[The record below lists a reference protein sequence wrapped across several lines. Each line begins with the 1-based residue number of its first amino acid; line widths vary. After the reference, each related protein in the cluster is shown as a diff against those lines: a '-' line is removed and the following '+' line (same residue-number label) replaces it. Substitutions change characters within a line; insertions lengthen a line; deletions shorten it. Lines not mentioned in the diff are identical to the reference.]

1 MYGSVEGFLTYHD
14 ERGRDVT
21 EWTDD
26 AQIASALLVS
36 SEWLDNAYRD
46 ELPGLKTGGA
56 AQVAEWPRTGVVDIY
71 GYAVSSATVPE
82 AIERATY
89 EVALRVLKDREALSP
104 DVAPNKYKRVSIEG
118 AVSVDY
124 ADTSGG
130 LQTQMPIVGQILSGL
145 LWQHART
152 SAVSGRVS
160 RA

>member
-1 MYGSVEGFLTYHD
+1 MYGSYAGFIAYHT
-14 ERGRDVT
+14 ERGRDVADY
-21 EWTDD
+21 E
-26 AQIASALLVS
+26 ASQVNPALLVS
-36 SEWLDNAYRD
+36 SEWLDNTYRAT
-46 ELPGLKTGGA
+46 LPGHKTGGA
-56 AQVAEWPRTGVVDIY
+56 AQVAEWPRTGVVDCY
-71 GYAVSSATVPE
+71 GYAVSSATVPD

-89 EVALRVLKDREALSP
+89 EVALRVLKDREVLSP

-145 LWQHART
+145 LWQNART
-152 SAVSGRVS
+152 SVVSGRVS